1 MISNELSQIAA
12 AIHAGQPVRAEQ
24 LCRAALLEQPDDEN
38 LLLLLAMSLQC
49 QQRLHDALATYAEL
63 TRLFPASSLHWN
75 NYATVLREAGAQEQ
89 AREAFTK
96 AIQLDPSNLLPKS
109 QLGLL
114 LIDLR
119 EYLAAREL
127 LLDVFATDKESLQVR
142 IDAARACC
150 LCQDF
155 EGAASLL
162 KPWRR
167 WLPLADDKMQLELA
181 QVLMLRNDVPGAADL
196 LEDLMARQPG
206 HMKARLLL
214 ASIYERFN
222 RLDDAE
228 ATLSPVIRSPAE
240 LTQTDVNEANH
251 LLATLA
257 LRKRNFEE
265 ARQLLEQSG
274 PQGEDDFAH
283 YYQLAA
289 AHDKLGD
296 TDAAMSA
303 LGEAHRLE
311 VAERR
316 FDSPEYFTPDA
327 PAMPVD
333 IPRVSAEQYA
343 RWPRL
348 IAPEAHDS
356 PVFVVGFPRSG
367 TTLLEQM
374 LDAHPSLQSMDE
386 NPFFNRLAGMLRE
399 HDPRIMGDLSV
410 LRQYDCDELRKSY
423 HAMVAERIPR
433 QLEARLVDKNPLNMH
448 WLPMI
453 HRLFPEAKLIL
464 ALRHPC
470 DVILSCYMQ
479 NFRSAGLAAACST
492 LERLARAYVQTMTH
506 WLEQVEIFQPSVM
519 VSRYENLVDD
529 FPQQAKRIA
538 QFLELEDASPMLDFD
553 RHARNKTYIGTPSYS
568 QVIEQVNRKGLGR
581 WHKYRRYFEPVLPIL
596 EPMLDHWGYSIQA
609 DE

>member
-348 IAPEAHDS
+348 IAPEVHDS